1 MEATLLAWLVLDM
14 TDSPWQVAVVGF
26 FGWAP
31 LLLLGLIGGALADS
45 LDRRRL
51 YRTVLAVN
59 LATALALAAVLAGDL
74 VQVWHAFLAMFVSGS
89 AYALGMPSRRTLIHD
104 IVGRSR
110 VTNAVALDNLARNAS
125 GVIGPSLA
133 GALIT
138 WGSVTAGYAAIA
150 VFYVAS
156 LILLWK
162 LHAPTRERSR
172 LSGAL
177 IAGNLV
183 LGLKYV
189 SGHRTLL
196 ATVLIAFVMN
206 LFVTPYRQMVP
217 VVARDTLRV
226 PPGLMGILMSAHE
239 FGSLAGSFLVASA
252 GTIRYHG
259 RVYIAGSMLTM
270 IAVLVFSL
278 SRSYA
283 LSLLIA
289 SVAGLGNAGFNTMQ
303 MSLTMLLPKDEMR
316 GAALGAMSLGIGG
329 GPIGMLITG
338 GVASAIG
345 TTDAI
350 GLNAIVGVTALAII
364 ALVVPSLRQP
374 IIAEE
379 LP

>member
-1 MEATLLAWLVLDM
+1 M
-14 TDSPWQVAVVGF
+14 
-26 FGWAP
+26 
-31 LLLLGLIGGALADS
+31 
-45 LDRRRL
+45 
-51 YRTVLAVN
+51 LAVN
-59 LATALALAAVLAGDL
+59 LTASLVLAAVLASGS
-74 VQVWHAFLAMFVSGS
+74 VQVWHAFLTMLVSGS

-104 IVGRSR
+104 VVGRSR
-110 VTNAVALDNLARNAS
+110 LTNAVALDNLGRNAS
-125 GVIGPSLA
+125 GVIGPTLA
-133 GALIT
+133 GALII
-138 WGSVTAGYAAIA
+138 WGGVTAGYVAVAVCYFAALA
-150 VFYVAS
+150 
-156 LILLWK
+156 LLWK
-162 LHAPTRERSR
+162 LDAPTQERGK
-172 LSGAL
+172 LSGAR

-226 PPGLMGILMSAHE
+226 TPGLMGILMSAHD
-239 FGSLAGSFLVASA
+239 FGSLLGSLLVASA
-252 GTIRYHG
+252 GTIRHHG
-259 RVYIAGSMLTM
+259 RVYIAGSMLTLV
-270 IAVLVFSL
+270 AVLVFSF

-350 GLNAIVGVTALAII
+350 GLNAVVGIASLALI
-364 ALVVPSLRQP
+364 ALLVPSLRRP

-379 LP
+379 QT

>member
-1 MEATLLAWLVLDM
+1 M

-45 LDRRRL
+45 LDRKRL
-51 YRTVLAVN
+51 YRTVLSVN

-74 VQVWHAFLAMFVSGS
+74 VQVWHAFLAMLVSGS

-125 GVIGPSLA
+125 GVVGPSLA

-138 WGSVTAGYAAIA
+138 WGSVTAGYAAVA
-150 VFYVAS
+150 VFYLAS
-156 LILLWK
+156 LILLWR
-162 LHAPTRERSR
+162 LHAPTRE

-177 IAGNLV
+177 IAGNLA

-350 GLNAIVGVTALAII
+350 GLNAIVGAAALAMI
-364 ALVVPSLRQP
+364 ALLIPSLRQP
-374 IIAEE
+374 IITEE
-379 LP
+379 PP